1 MGEQVDSDLK
11 GYGVKMDQ
19 AVEHFRKEIST
30 LRTGRPS
37 LALVEHIRLDY
48 YGNQVSLDKVA
59 ALNIVDNR
67 MITITPWETKLI
79 SDIEK
84 AIMGANLGMT
94 PQNDGKC
101 VRLVVPPMTEE
112 RRKELV
118 KILKKMAEEAKVS
131 LRNIRRDANEDLKKK
146 SKDGLITEDRVK
158 RLQEDVQKLVDGAS
172 AKVEEHAKKKE
183 QEILST

>member
-1 MGEQVDSDLK
+1 MDSEVK
-11 GYGVKMDQ
+11 IYGVKMDQ

-37 LALVEHIRLDY
+37 LTLVEHIRLDY

-84 AIMGANLGMT
+84 AIMAANLGLT

-101 VRLVVPPMTEE
+101 VRMVVPPMTED
-112 RRKELV
+112 RRKDLV
-118 KILKKMAEEAKVS
+118 KLLKKMAEEAKVS
-131 LRNIRRDANEDLKKK
+131 LRNLRRDANEDLKKK
-146 SKDGLITEDRVK
+146 SKDGHLPEDRIK
-158 RLQEDVQKLVDGAS
+158 RLQEDVQKLVDSAS
-172 AKVEEHAKKKE
+172 SKVDEHAKKKE
-183 QEILST
+183 QEILTT

>member
-1 MGEQVDSDLK
+1 MDSEVK
-11 GYGVKMDQ
+11 IYGVKMDQ

-37 LALVEHIRLDY
+37 LTLVEHIRLDY

-84 AIMGANLGMT
+84 AIMAANLGLT

-101 VRLVVPPMTEE
+101 VRMVVPPMTED
-112 RRKELV
+112 RRKDLV
-118 KILKKMAEEAKVS
+118 KLLKKMAEEAKVS
-131 LRNIRRDANEDLKKK
+131 LRNLRRDANEDLKKK
-146 SKDGLITEDRVK
+146 GKDGHLPEDRIK
-158 RLQEDVQKLVDGAS
+158 RLQEDVQKLVDSAS
-172 AKVEEHAKKKE
+172 SKVDEHAKKKE
-183 QEILST
+183 QEILTT

>member
-1 MGEQVDSDLK
+1 VDSEVK
-11 GYGVKMDQ
+11 IYGVKMDQ
-19 AVEHFRKEIST
+19 AVEHFRKDIST

-37 LALVEHIRLDY
+37 LTLVEHIRLDY

-84 AIMGANLGMT
+84 AIMAANLGLT

-101 VRLVVPPMTEE
+101 VRMVVPPMTEE
-112 RRKELV
+112 RRKDLV
-118 KILKKMAEEAKVS
+118 KLLKKMAEEAKVT
-131 LRNIRRDANEDLKKK
+131 LRNLRRDANEDLKKK
-146 SKDGLITEDRVK
+146 AKDGHLPEDRIK
-158 RLQEDVQKLVDGAS
+158 RLQEDVQKLVDSAS
-172 AKVEEHAKKKE
+172 SKIDEHAKKKE
-183 QEILST
+183 QEILTT